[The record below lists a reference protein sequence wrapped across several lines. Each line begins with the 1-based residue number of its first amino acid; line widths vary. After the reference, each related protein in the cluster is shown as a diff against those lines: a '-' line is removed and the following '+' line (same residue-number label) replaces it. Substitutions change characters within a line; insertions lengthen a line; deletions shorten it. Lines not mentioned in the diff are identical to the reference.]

1 MKKDEAYETLRVQIV
16 TNQLEPGEILNE
28 KDLMAQLSIGR
39 SPLREVLFRLQEE
52 NMIKPMPRLGYMV
65 TPLNIAEVRD
75 LVELRR
81 ELEGFAGKL
90 AAQRITTQQ
99 LEELRSLFSEAENA
113 PSDNDSITSISEYFD
128 TRFHDLLYQAAGN
141 HQLVKTLQDLHIK
154 MLRLWFHVGLGA
166 IGFGQEARNLYEV
179 LKALEEKDPEKA
191 RSAMEAH
198 VDIFAAQV
206 KDKFIAN
213 LYLPLC
219 CINNMVKTR

>member
-16 TNQLEPGEILNE
+16 TNRLVPGEILNE

-90 AAQRITTQQ
+90 AAQRISPQQ
-99 LEELRSLFSEAENA
+99 LGELRTLFSEAENT
-113 PSDNDSITSISEYFD
+113 PSDNHSITSISEYFD
-128 TRFHDLLYQAAGN
+128 TRFHDLLYQAADN

-154 MLRLWFHVGLGA
+154 MLRIWFHVGLGA
-166 IGFGQEARNLYEV
+166 IGFAQEAQNLYQV
-179 LKALEEKDPEKA
+179 LEALEERDPEKA
-191 RSAMEAH
+191 CIAMKAH

-206 KDKFIAN
+206 KDKFIAD
-213 LYLPLC
+213 
-219 CINNMVKTR
+219 RH

>member
-16 TNQLEPGEILNE
+16 TNCLVPGEILDE
-28 KDLMAQLSIGR
+28 KDLMASLSIGR

-81 ELEGFAGKL
+81 ELEGFAGEL
-90 AAQRITTQQ
+90 AAQRITPRQ
-99 LEELRSLFSEAENA
+99 LGELRTLFSEAENT
-113 PSDNDSITSISEYFD
+113 PSGNHSITSISEYFD
-128 TRFHDLLYQAAGN
+128 TRFHDLLYQAADN

-154 MLRLWFHVGLGA
+154 MLRIWFHVGLGA
-166 IGFGQEARNLYEV
+166 IGFAQEARNLYQV
-179 LKALEEKDPEKA
+179 LEALEKRDPEKT
-191 RSAMEAH
+191 RMAMEAH

-206 KDKFIAN
+206 KEKFIAE
-213 LYLPLC
+213 
-219 CINNMVKTR
+219 RH

>member
-1 MKKDEAYETLRVQIV
+1 MNKDEAYETLRVQIV

-90 AAQRITTQQ
+90 AAQRITPQQ
-99 LEELRSLFSEAENA
+99 LEELRSLFSEAEKA

-179 LKALEEKDPEKA
+179 LEALEEKDPEKA
-191 RSAMEAH
+191 RAAMEAH

-213 LYLPLC
+213 
-219 CINNMVKTR
+219 